1 MGDWSAAIEQAKAGL
16 KDMAALLKSYYDSL
30 IDSGF
35 NSTQALALTIAFQ
48 GQMMTSAA
56 ASGEKEDES

>member
-35 NSTQALALTIAFQ
+35 NVTQALALTIAFQ
-48 GQMMTSAA
+48 AQMMAKA
-56 ASGEKEDES
+56 GDEAKEDES